1 DGKIDMQFKFDE
13 HPAAADFEKKCE
25 NEFSQNLVT
34 GKNINDQF
42 MLRFHIQ

>member
-1 DGKIDMQFKFDE
+1 MQFKFDE

-34 GKNINDQF
+34 VTQNIQLNLE
-42 MLRFHIQ
+42 MRKY